1 MWGRSGQNCSL
12 LSQKRNKNL
21 VIAAL
26 CLAGNREDTTEF
38 GVLWV
43 LNTHTTDCAAKC
55 HRYKHWGSLCKKPPT
70 PKLFYTYKYTHKLLI
85 VLWMSLPWE
94 TTAADGELRE
104 DKCRPLM
111 LSWHVRNSGLLLLD
125 WGLIIWRISCTRGFG
140 ELFTLKFCRIFSLT
154 ISRVSTYKKIFYRI
168 LI

>member
-12 LSQKRNKNL
+12 LSQKRSKNL

-26 CLAGNREDTTEF
+26 YLAGNREDTTEF

-70 PKLFYTYKYTHKLLI
+70 PKLFYTYEIYAQTSI

-94 TTAADGELRE
+94 TTAVDDELRE
-104 DKCRPLM
+104 DRCRPLM
-111 LSWHVRNSGLLLLD
+111 LSWHVRNPGLLLLD
-125 WGLIIWRISCTRGFG
+125 WSLSIFRFLARKRFG
-140 ELFTLKFCRIFSLT
+140 ELFTMKFCRIF
-154 ISRVSTYKKIFYRI
+154 
-168 LI
+168 

>member
-12 LSQKRNKNL
+12 LSQKRSKNL

-26 CLAGNREDTTEF
+26 YLTGNRKDTTEF

-55 HRYKHWGSLCKKPPT
+55 HRYKHWWSLCKKPPT
-70 PKLFYTYKYTHKLLI
+70 PKQLFVQILRTNFYSFYGCLYLEKQQLLTVSSEKI
-85 VLWMSLPWE
+85 
-94 TTAADGELRE
+94 R
-104 DKCRPLM
+104 CRPLM

-125 WGLIIWRISCTRGFG
+125 WGLIIWRIPCTNRFGALLHCSFAGFSCL
-140 ELFTLKFCRIFSLT
+140 LFPAFPRTKRYFI
-154 ISRVSTYKKIFYRI
+154 VS
-168 LI
+168 